1 MQTFYPPIKPHNQF
15 HLAVDDGHQLY
26 VEECGN
32 ASGIPVLFVH
42 GGPGGG
48 FGNNDRCFFD
58 PELYR
63 IILFDQRGS
72 GRSLPHADLGANTTQ
87 HLMADMEALREHLE
101 VEQWMLFGGSWGS
114 TLSLLYAQTHPEKV
128 LAMVLRGI
136 FLGRD
141 KDFDW
146 LFQGGASHVYPD
158 YWEDFAGII
167 PAEERS
173 DMVKAYYKRLV
184 GTDELAKMSAA
195 KHWTLW
201 EARCSTLKQSA
212 EKESHYT
219 DPHVALAMARIEA
232 HYFVNEIFCRPNQI
246 QEDAEKLNGIPITIV
261 HGRYDMVC
269 TLDNATTLHRL
280 LPDSRL
286 QIIRDAG
293 HASSE
298 PGIVDALV
306 RATQDMAEELK
317 GDWHTLA

>member
-15 HLAVDDGHQLY
+15 HLPVSDGHQLY

-32 ASGIPVLFVH
+32 AGGIPVLFVH

-72 GRSLPHADLGANTTQ
+72 GRSLPHADLEANTTQ
-87 HLMADMEALREHLE
+87 HLIADMEALREHLE
-101 VEQWMLFGGSWGS
+101 IDQWMLFGGSWGS
-114 TLSLLYAQTHPEKV
+114 TLSLLYAQAHPEKV

-141 KDFDW
+141 KDYDW

-201 EARCSTLKQSA
+201 EARCSTLKPSA

-232 HYFVNEIFCRPNQI
+232 HYFESRIFCRPNQI
-246 QEDAEKLNGIPITIV
+246 QEDAEKLNGMPITIV